1 MDFICPRVLLLETR
15 AVEKGKTFA
24 GSGTDA
30 FLWIGEDFATAR
42 PSYLYRSRVLSM
54 TFGRPSMISRT
65 TAERVPYPL
74 IVYDEYLND
83 DDQTMVA
90 QPANTLSKMGFL
102 VKS

>member
-1 MDFICPRVLLLETR
+1 
-15 AVEKGKTFA
+15 
-24 GSGTDA
+24 
-30 FLWIGEDFATAR
+30 
-42 PSYLYRSRVLSM
+42 
-54 TFGRPSMISRT
+54 MISRT